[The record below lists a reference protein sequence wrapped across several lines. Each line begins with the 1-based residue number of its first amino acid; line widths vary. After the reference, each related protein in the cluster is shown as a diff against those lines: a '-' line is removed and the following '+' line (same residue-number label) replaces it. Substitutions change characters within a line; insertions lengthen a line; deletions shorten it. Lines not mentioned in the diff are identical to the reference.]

1 MNELFQY
8 FHGPNPYESQPA
20 MATGSGVIVSHD
32 GYIVTN
38 NHEVDDADE
47 IEVVLN
53 NNKTYKA
60 KVIGK
65 DADTDIALVK
75 IENGNMDLPSIHFAN
90 SDSVLVGEWVLAVGN
105 PFQHLASTTDYG
117 RHCKRQGGQ
126 EI

>member
-1 MNELFQY
+1 M
-8 FHGPNPYESQPA
+8 
-20 MATGSGVIVSHD
+20 
-32 GYIVTN
+32 
-38 NHEVDDADE
+38 VDDADE

-75 IENGNMDLPSIHFAN
+75 IENGSMDLPSIHFAN

-105 PFQHLASTTDYG
+105 FTL
-117 RHCKRQGGQ
+117 
-126 EI
+126 